1 MISIFNGQRHRL
13 GEASK
18 KEIYIEV
25 GVALRDHLHCFTPAE
40 FMVFMAIALHINAD
54 GESWPS
60 YDQLQKDTGMH
71 RATVAKAIKG
81 LMHLCIDGNPILAV
95 RRERNERGLL
105 KGSNIY
111 QVFPDSSVCRTFIP
125 SNVHAVVLEEEPVRK
140 EEPKRKKKNGGVTVE
155 PTHDEPPPAPR
166 PTAAALTE
174 SVTAD
179 GAESVILSALERLN
193 QGIRSNGGGKVIT
206 GTQAIARRLAA
217 RGETVES
224 MRTAWAACK
233 ANAANPIGAFVFWT
247 KEQYTPPPKA
257 GYETRTDEQ
266 GNRMV
271 WIDGQ
276 GWMTI
281 QRSSA

>member
-18 KEIYIEV
+18 KEVYIEV

-81 LMHLCIDGNPILAV
+81 LTRLCIDGNPILAV

-105 KGSNIY
+105 RGSNIY
-111 QVFPDSSVCRTFIP
+111 QIFPDSSLCRTFVP
-125 SNVHAVVLEEEPVRK
+125 SNFHSVALEEEPVRK
-140 EEPKRKKKNGGVTVE
+140 EETKTKKNGGVDV
-155 PTHDEPPPAPR
+155 PHNEPPPAPR
-166 PTAAALTE
+166 PTAAAFTE
-174 SVTAD
+174 SVTTD
-179 GAESVILSALERLN
+179 GAESVILAALERLN
-193 QGIRSNGGGKVIT
+193 QGIRGNGGGKVIT

-233 ANAANPIGAFVFWT
+233 SNADNPIGAFVFWT

-257 GYETRTDEQ
+257 GFETRTDEH

-271 WIDGQ
+271 WVDGQ
-276 GWMTI
+276 GWMTVT
-281 QRSSA
+281 RSTA